1 MPKIPPDVL
10 RVLAEKLYCI
20 DQLQVYLRSTVEINK
35 EMIKKIIKRN
45 EQCKMTIAYFPMN
58 AIIYI
63 DDIIDIL
70 ILIAHTERVFMPSQN
85 GKQ

>member
-1 MPKIPPDVL
+1 ML

-20 DQLQVYLRSTVEINK
+20 DQLQVYLRSARELDK
-35 EMIKKIIKRN
+35 EMIKKIIGRN

-63 DDIIDIL
+63 DDVIDIL
-70 ILIAHTERVFMPSQN
+70 VLIANTERVFMPVQN
-85 GKQ
+85 GEK